1 MHDLYKL
8 KETLVKEL
16 EEMGKSG
23 DLSKSALE
31 DIDKLAH
38 AAKNVAKVIEAC
50 EEEEYSNA
58 MGRGRSYRGGSYR
71 DGRSYEGMSNRQY
84 SRDGYYYDD
93 GGMSTRRGRA
103 ANGRFVSRDSSNMA
117 RQLREMM
124 NEAED
129 DYTRSE
135 LQKLADK
142 MEQM

>member
-16 EEMGKSG
+16 EDYGKRG
-23 DLSKSALE
+23 DLSKNALE

-38 AAKNVAKVIEAC
+38 SAKNIAKVIEAC
-50 EEEEYSNA
+50 EQDEYSRAN
-58 MGRGRSYRGGSYR
+58 GGSYR
-71 DGRSYEGMSNRQY
+71 SNRSYDGGMSNRMY

-103 ANGRFVSRDSSNMA
+103 ANGRFVSRDAGSMA

-124 NEAED
+124 EQAED
-129 DYTRSE
+129 DYTKSE
-135 LQKLADK
+135 LQRLADK

>member
-16 EEMGKSG
+16 EDYGKRG
-23 DLSKSALE
+23 DLSKNALE

-38 AAKNVAKVIEAC
+38 AAKNIAKVIEAC
-50 EEEEYSNA
+50 EQDEYSRAND
-58 MGRGRSYRGGSYR
+58 GSYR
-71 DGRSYEGMSNRQY
+71 SNRSYDGGMSNRMY

-103 ANGRFVSRDSSNMA
+103 ANGRFVSRDAGSMA

-124 NEAED
+124 EQAED
-129 DYTRSE
+129 DYTKSE
-135 LQKLADK
+135 LQRLADK

>member
-16 EEMGKSG
+16 EDYGKRG
-23 DLSKSALE
+23 ALSKNALE

-38 AAKNVAKVIEAC
+38 AAKNIAKVIEAC
-50 EEEEYSNA
+50 EQDEYSRAND
-58 MGRGRSYRGGSYR
+58 GSYR
-71 DGRSYEGMSNRQY
+71 SNRSYDGGMSNRMY

-103 ANGRFVSRDSSNMA
+103 ANGRFVSRDAGSMA

-124 NEAED
+124 EQAED
-129 DYTRSE
+129 DYTKSE
-135 LQKLADK
+135 LQRLADK

>member
-8 KETLVKEL
+8 KEMLVKEL
-16 EEMGKSG
+16 EDYGKRG
-23 DLSKSALE
+23 DLSKNALE

-38 AAKNVAKVIEAC
+38 AAKNIAKVIEAC
-50 EEEEYSNA
+50 EQDEYSRAN
-58 MGRGRSYRGGSYR
+58 GGSYR
-71 DGRSYEGMSNRQY
+71 SNRSYDGGMSDRMY

-103 ANGRFVSRDSSNMA
+103 ANGRFVSRDAGSMA

-124 NEAED
+124 EQAED
-129 DYTRSE
+129 DYTKSE
-135 LQKLADK
+135 LQRLADK

>member
-16 EEMGKSG
+16 ENYGKSG

-38 AAKNVAKVIEAC
+38 AAKNIGKVIELC
-50 EEEEYSNA
+50 ENEEYSNA
-58 MGRGRSYRGGSYR
+58 MGNSYRGGY
-71 DGRSYEGMSNRQY
+71 GRSYENGGSGRSYY

-93 GGMSTRRGRA
+93 GGMSARRGRA
-103 ANGRFVSRDSSNMA
+103 ANGRFVSRDSGEMA
-117 RQLREMM
+117 RRLREMM
-124 NEAED
+124 EEAPD
-129 DYTRSE
+129 NGTRSE
-135 LQKLADK
+135 LQRLADK

>member
-16 EEMGKSG
+16 EDYGKRG
-23 DLSKSALE
+23 DLSKNALE

-38 AAKNVAKVIEAC
+38 AAKNIAKVIEAC
-50 EEEEYSNA
+50 EQDEYSRAN
-58 MGRGRSYRGGSYR
+58 GGSYR
-71 DGRSYEGMSNRQY
+71 SNRSYDGGMSDRMY

-103 ANGRFVSRDSSNMA
+103 ANGRFVSRDAGSMA

-124 NEAED
+124 EQAED
-129 DYTRSE
+129 DYTKSE
-135 LQKLADK
+135 LQRLADK

>member
-16 EEMGKSG
+16 EDYGKRG
-23 DLSKSALE
+23 DLSKNALE

-38 AAKNVAKVIEAC
+38 AAKNIAKVIEAC
-50 EEEEYSNA
+50 EQDEYSRAN
-58 MGRGRSYRGGSYR
+58 GGSYR
-71 DGRSYEGMSNRQY
+71 SNRSYDGGMSNRMY

-103 ANGRFVSRDSSNMA
+103 ANGRFVSRDAGSMA

-124 NEAED
+124 EQAED
-129 DYTRSE
+129 DYTKSE
-135 LQKLADK
+135 LQRLADK

>member
-16 EEMGKSG
+16 EDYGKRG

-38 AAKNVAKVIEAC
+38 AAKNVGKVIELC
-50 EEEEYSNA
+50 EDEYSRADGNSY
-58 MGRGRSYRGGSYR
+58 RDSYRGG
-71 DGRSYEGMSNRQY
+71 RSYDGGMSNRY

-103 ANGRFVSRDSSNMA
+103 ANGRFVSRDAGNMA

-124 NEAED
+124 NQAED
-129 DYTRSE
+129 EYTRSE

-142 MEQM
+142 MDNM

>member
-38 AAKNVAKVIEAC
+38 AAKNIAKVIEAC
-50 EEEEYSNA
+50 EQDEYSRA
-58 MGRGRSYRGGSYR
+58 SGESYRGG
-71 DGRSYEGMSNRQY
+71 RSYDRGMSNRMY

-93 GGMSTRRGRA
+93 GVGMSTRRGRA
-103 ANGRFVSRDSSNMA
+103 ANGRFVSRDAGGMA

-124 NEAED
+124 EQAED

-135 LQKLADK
+135 LQRLADK